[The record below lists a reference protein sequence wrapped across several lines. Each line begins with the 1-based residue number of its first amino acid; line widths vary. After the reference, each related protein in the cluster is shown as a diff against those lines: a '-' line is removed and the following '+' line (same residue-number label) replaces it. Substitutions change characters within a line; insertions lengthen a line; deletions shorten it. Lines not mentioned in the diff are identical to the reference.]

1 MTLLSIIILIESAI
15 ISSVKIHMERDL
27 KNFQFLSNPITLIKL
42 KVIRNRSTIKNIF
55 FGTSG
60 IDSNEPRN
68 VTIYLMRRLRS
79 DTLKA
84 AGEVV
89 RVNKNSTVSS
99 IIDRVKYEMR
109 RDKGIRLSV
118 EKLIKTLS
126 NGQT

>member
-1 MTLLSIIILIESAI
+1 VLGTKKFLDKIKDLFFSDKIHEEVPEAKILIPDPARILDAVVSLYEI
-15 ISSVKIHMERDL
+15 TIDDLYSSRRGY
-27 KNFQFLSNPITLIKL
+27 F
-42 KVIRNRSTIKNIF
+42 
-55 FGTSG
+55 
-60 IDSNEPRN
+60 NEPRN

-89 RVNKNSTVSS
+89 GINKNSTVSS
-99 IIDRVKYEMR
+99 IIDRVKYEMS
-109 RDKGIRLSV
+109 RDKGIRLRV